1 MAVLRLQ
8 ALLFMEVLVE
18 VEEQMVAE
26 LLVEVEE
33 DILEVLQQMIG
44 IIHVGEM
51 LVEVDLTI
59 QERWYHQLLV
69 QMVEAEVILQVIL
82 SMVILKLQNYKNYEN
97 R

>member
-1 MAVLRLQ
+1 
-8 ALLFMEVLVE
+8 MEVLVE
-18 VEEQMVAE
+18 VEEQMVTE

-59 QERWYHQLLV
+59 QERWYQQLLV
-69 QMVEAEVILQVIL
+69 QMVEVILQLIL